1 MTTGQTKKRA
11 ALSLAAVFVAGAALG
26 FAATQFYGSNVGRSS
41 GMTPQQYRAQLLD
54 TLTGRLGLT
63 ETQQARVEEI
73 LDEIGD
79 RFQSVSDAMKPE
91 MEAIRAERGER
102 IMLVLEPSQRPE
114 YEQIL
119 EERKRRREEF
129 NNRIS
134 RRNSRR

>member
-1 MTTGQTKKRA
+1 MTSGQTKKRA

-26 FAATQFYGSNVGRSS
+26 FAATRFYGSNAGRPS
-41 GMTPQQYRAQLLD
+41 GMTPEQYRAQLLD

-63 ETQQARVEEI
+63 ETQQASVEEI
-73 LDEIGD
+73 LDEIGN
-79 RFQSVSDAMKPE
+79 RFQSVRDAIEPE

-102 IMLVLEPSQRPE
+102 IMLVLEPSQRTE

-119 EERKRRREEF
+119 EERKRKREEF

-134 RRNSRR
+134 RR